1 MALGTGRRRAKLLAM
16 VNRTA
21 SLGGDSPAND
31 GTRRYPEPWSRPKS
45 LVFLVGMLL
54 AAAALTLG
62 GIHVVNLTI
71 VWQ

>member
-1 MALGTGRRRAKLLAM
+1 M

-21 SLGGDSPAND
+21 GMGGDSLAND
-31 GTRRYPEPWSRPKS
+31 GARRYQQPWSRTKS

-54 AAAALTLG
+54 TAAALTLG

>member
-1 MALGTGRRRAKLLAM
+1 M

-21 SLGGDSPAND
+21 GLGGDSFASE
-31 GTRRYPEPWSRPKS
+31 GTRRYQQPLSRARS
-45 LVFLVGMLL
+45 LVFLIGMLL
-54 AAAALTLG
+54 TAAALTLG